1 MPQARPLQTGR
12 ARQAPLATP
21 PVLRSRR
28 SQARPVRRAAGTP
41 PGPQCLGTTAA
52 AIVTTLSARQPRTH
66 GAQGDEARDGPGPPP
81 SPRGAPYPPS
91 SPPVAER
98 GRHLGAWQK
107 VAPGGASLWLPES
120 RPPGAALTAPR
131 ARRRAANRTGP
142 RRAAQAAA
150 TCRAQRDVLLC
161 PTAAGGARGTPRSCV
176 GCGARACRSRALN
189 SNRGSACT
197 VC

>member
-131 ARRRAANRTGP
+131 ARRRAAPRTGRDPGGQLRPPPPAGPSATFCSARP
-142 RRAAQAAA
+142 RPA
-150 TCRAQRDVLLC
+150 
-161 PTAAGGARGTPRSCV
+161 ARGAPL
-176 GCGARACRSRALN
+176 GPA
-189 SNRGSACT
+189 
-197 VC
+197 